1 MKIKTQHGFTLIEL
15 VVVIAILGILA
26 GIAIPRFMDAQ
37 ATARGSRILAD
48 MRTLE
53 SALTM
58 YTVNNTVKANDKDK
72 VNGVYEIQVL
82 KDAGHIAAVPKPPTG
97 LAKFPAGGTI
107 DVASSMKY
115 IIRYQPQANR
125 LAICLTY
132 GSGFY
137 FDIAQLQ
144 TLTDSL

>member
-1 MKIKTQHGFTLIEL
+1 MRKKTQHGFTLIEL

-37 ATARGSRILAD
+37 ATARGSKILAD

-58 YTVNNTVKANDKDK
+58 YTVKNTITTNNTSTTGTYDVK
-72 VNGVYEIQVL
+72 IL
-82 KDAGHIAAVPKPPTG
+82 KDAGYIAAVPVPPTG

-107 DVASSMKY
+107 EIDNTLKY
-115 IIRYQPQANR
+115 EIHYHKNTGQTFVY
-125 LAICLTY
+125 LTDGKY
-132 GSGFY
+132 PGW
-137 FDIAQLQ
+137 DINQLQ
-144 TLTDSL
+144 ALTGTN

>member
-37 ATARGSRILAD
+37 ATARGSKILAD

-82 KDAGHIAAVPKPPTG
+82 KDAGHIASVPKPPVG
-97 LAKFPAGGTI
+97 LAKFPAGGEI
-107 DVASSMKY
+107 DIDSGMKY
-115 IIRYQPQANR
+115 QIHNHIQSHELFIYLN
-125 LAICLTY
+125 
-132 GSGFY
+132 SGNY
-137 FDIAQLQ
+137 NFDIS
-144 TLTDSL
+144 TLETFTESYK